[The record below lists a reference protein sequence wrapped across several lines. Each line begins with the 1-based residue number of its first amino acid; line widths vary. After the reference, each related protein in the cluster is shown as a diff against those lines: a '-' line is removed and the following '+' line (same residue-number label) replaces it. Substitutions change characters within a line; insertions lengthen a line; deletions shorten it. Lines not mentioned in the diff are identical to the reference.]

1 MFSPFIDLLLL
12 VVVANGSPLVASKLI
27 DGRMQLALD
36 FGLRLADRQPLLGP
50 TKTWRGLL
58 SSIVMTVFCA
68 WVLDY
73 PPIIGLWIA
82 LLSMLGDLCS
92 SFIKRRLA
100 KPSSSPFF
108 LLDQVPESL
117 LPALVMADQFT
128 LGLAAVL
135 NLVLLFTLI
144 DLLLSRSLMQLKS
157 NRRSGQSR

>member
-12 VVVANGSPLVASKLI
+12 IVVANGSPVVASKLF
-27 DGRMQLALD
+27 DGRLQLALD
-36 FGLRLADRQPLLGP
+36 FDLHLADRQPLLGP
-50 TKTWRGLL
+50 TKTWRGLV
-58 SSIVMTVFCA
+58 SSLLMTMLCA
-68 WVLDY
+68 WILDY

-92 SFIKRRLA
+92 SFIKRRLG
-100 KPSSSPFF
+100 KPSSSNFF

-117 LPALVMADQFT
+117 LPALVMANQFS

-144 DLLLSRSLMQLKS
+144 DLALSRSLMKLRS
-157 NRRSGQSR
+157 SRRSG